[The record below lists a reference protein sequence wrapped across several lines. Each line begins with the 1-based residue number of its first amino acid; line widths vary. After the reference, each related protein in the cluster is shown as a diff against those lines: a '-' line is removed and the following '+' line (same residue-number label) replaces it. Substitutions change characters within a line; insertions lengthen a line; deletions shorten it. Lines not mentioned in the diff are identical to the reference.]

1 MPRRFAQVPAAQGGR
16 YVRQLASHWSH
27 KFPVEADG
35 DKATIQF
42 PAAVVTL
49 DADASG
55 IAVSID
61 APEEATAERLTDVV
75 AKHLDR
81 FAFREAPLTYD
92 WQAG

>member
-1 MPRRFAQVPAAQGGR
+1 MARRIAQVPAQQGGR

-27 KFPVEADG
+27 KFPVEAEG
-35 DKATIQF
+35 DRAVIQM

-49 DADASG
+49 DADETG

-81 FAFREAPLTYD
+81 FAFREAPLSYD
-92 WQAG
+92 WQTG

>member
-1 MPRRFAQVPAAQGGR
+1 MARRIAQVPAQQGGR

-27 KFPVEADG
+27 KFTVEAEG
-35 DKATIQF
+35 DRAVIHF

-49 DADASG
+49 DADATG

-81 FAFREAPLTYD
+81 FAFREAPLSYD
-92 WQAG
+92 WRVG